1 MEAQSP
7 SDSNSDMVIGGFGLL
22 TSSKSSLPEVQ
33 LPMVALELTDV
44 LSLACYTGG
53 SVSAV
58 AVIHS

>member
-7 SDSNSDMVIGGFGLL
+7 GVSNSDMVIGGSGLL
-22 TSSKSSLPEVQ
+22 TISKSSLPDVQ